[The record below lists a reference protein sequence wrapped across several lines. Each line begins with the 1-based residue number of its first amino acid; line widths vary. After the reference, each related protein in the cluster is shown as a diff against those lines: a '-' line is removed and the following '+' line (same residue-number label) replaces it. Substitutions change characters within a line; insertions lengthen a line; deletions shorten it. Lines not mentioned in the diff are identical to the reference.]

1 MIGDEH
7 EIARE
12 RAKTAYTFTTT
23 DPEEAKLYLNA
34 HHYRSCL
41 WELIH
46 SFIRNELK
54 HGSPSKDRATA
65 LEDIRKFVMD
75 ELGEVGL
82 E

>member
-34 HHYRSCL
+34 HVYKSTL
-41 WELIH
+41 WNLVWEK
-46 SFIRNELK
+46 IRNELK
-54 HGSPSKDRATA
+54 HCEPSDDRRKAF
-65 LEDIRKFVMD
+65 EEIREYVMD
-75 ELGEVGL
+75 ELREVGL